1 MSLIKINKLIE
12 CIEQERPLNLNSFQR
27 QLERISFRN
36 PYSLEASDFKARKVG
51 RNRYI
56 ITAVNPNLMRELRQL
71 SVSLEGDRISAA
83 RQNRSHDHKV
93 SCSLLF
99 IRRGHNSPEVVMIRH
114 DESYEY
120 FSPTSPYL
128 LIIENRTLFVEI
140 ERTLLFLK
148 SQELMS
154 ILDID
159 VVWGAGKEIAN
170 SYHRAFFEEYQEIY
184 GLFDLDRGGLTI
196 AKSLLQLVNIPVH
209 FLVPTDIDQR
219 LERVTEICDNTY
231 IDEVLQ
237 IAKTEPRLA
246 SYARIIERHQ
256 KVIEQEEYLYV
267 E

>member
-12 CIEQERPLNLNSFQR
+12 CIEQEKPLNLKSFQR
-27 QLERISFRN
+27 QLERFSFRN
-36 PYSLEASDFKARKVG
+36 PYSLEASDFKARKVD
-51 RNRYI
+51 RNRYV
-56 ITAVNPNLMRELRQL
+56 ITTVNPDLMTELRKL
-71 SVSLEGDRISAA
+71 SVSLGNDRISAA
-83 RQNRSHDHKV
+83 RQNHSHDYKV

-99 IRRGHNSPEVVMIRH
+99 IRRGHNPPEVVMIRN

-128 LIIENRTLFVEI
+128 LIIENRELFVEI
-140 ERTLLFLK
+140 ERTLHFLMH
-148 SQELMS
+148 QGL
-154 ILDID
+154 IDTLDFDI
-159 VVWGAGKEIAN
+159 VWGAGKEIAN
-170 SYHRAFFEEYQEIY
+170 NYHRAFLKEYQKIY

-196 AKSLLQLVNIPVH
+196 AKSLLQLVSVPFY
-209 FLVPTDIDQR
+209 FLVPADIDQR
-219 LERVTEICDNTY
+219 LARVTEICDNAY

-246 SYARIIERHQ
+246 SYAWIIEKHQ